1 MAQPGRITCGKVL
14 EKEGREKGCV
24 HLSEDDQVAY
34 LENKLVG
41 EALVVHGTLG
51 VAYEKSTVLLEPVYL
66 YPVFK

>member
-1 MAQPGRITCGKVL
+1 MERCLKKKG
-14 EKEGREKGCV
+14 EKKGVCI
-24 HLSEDDQVAY
+24 SEDDQVAY

-51 VAYEKSTVLLEPVYL
+51 VAYEKSTVLLELVYL